1 MDFIGLIKDLIT
13 HMIYFV
19 VFFTIA
25 TIVGFI
31 ILFMVICDCL
41 IFIVKRTG
49 ELLWL
54 KKKKTD

>member
-1 MDFIGLIKDLIT
+1 MDIIRLIKDLII
-13 HMIYFV
+13 HIIYFAL
-19 VFFTIA
+19 FFTIA

-54 KKKKTD
+54 KKKKID

>member
-1 MDFIGLIKDLIT
+1 MDIINLIKDLII

-19 VFFTIA
+19 IFFTVA
-25 TIVGFI
+25 TILGFT

-54 KKKKTD
+54 RK

>member
-1 MDFIGLIKDLIT
+1 MDIIRLITDLII
-13 HMIYFV
+13 HMIYFA
-19 VFFTIA
+19 VFFTTA
-25 TIVGFI
+25 TILGFI
-31 ILFMVICDCL
+31 ILFMVIWDCL

>member
-1 MDFIGLIKDLIT
+1 MDIINLIKDLII

-19 VFFTIA
+19 VFFTAA
-25 TIVGFI
+25 TILGFI
-31 ILFMVICDCL
+31 ILFMVIWDCL

-54 KKKKTD
+54 RK

>member
-1 MDFIGLIKDLIT
+1 MDIINLIKDLIL
-13 HMIYFV
+13 HMIYFAM
-19 VFFTIA
+19 FFTLA

-41 IFIVKRTG
+41 IFIVKKTG

-54 KKKKTD
+54 RK

>member
-13 HMIYFV
+13 HIIYFV

-41 IFIVKRTG
+41 IFIVKNTG
-49 ELLWL
+49 ELLWQ
-54 KKKKTD
+54 KKQ